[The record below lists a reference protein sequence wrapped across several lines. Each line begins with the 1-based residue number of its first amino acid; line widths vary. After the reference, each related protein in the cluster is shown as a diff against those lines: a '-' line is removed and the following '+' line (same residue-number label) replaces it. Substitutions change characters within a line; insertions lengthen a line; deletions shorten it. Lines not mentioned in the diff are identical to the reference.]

1 MHAAPRTSL
10 LLSQALQALPLGHPH
25 RVSKEDGKWVREGCF
40 SIEKST
46 RASTQLWF
54 SPCSQCAVCPLAC
67 TAAAAAAAA
76 TAKSGLE
83 FTNLSPTEPA
93 RTGLKLEN

>member
-10 LLSQALQALPLGHPH
+10 LLSQALPLGHPH
-25 RVSKEDGKWVREGCF
+25 RVKEDGKWVREGCF
-40 SIEKST
+40 SIEGST

-54 SPCSQCAVCPLAC
+54 SPCSQCTVCPLAC

-76 TAKSGLE
+76 NSGGLE
-83 FTNLSPTEPA
+83 FTILFPTKPA
-93 RTGLKLEN
+93 